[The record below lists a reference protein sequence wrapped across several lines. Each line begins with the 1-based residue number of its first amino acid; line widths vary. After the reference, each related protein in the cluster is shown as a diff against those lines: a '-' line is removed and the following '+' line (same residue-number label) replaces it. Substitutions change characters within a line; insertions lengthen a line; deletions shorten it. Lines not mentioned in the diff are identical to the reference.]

1 MEALQAA
8 RDTVYSFI
16 GFEDDGELAP
26 IEPSQAQAFLEA
38 VVALIY
44 EAENTIAA
52 YYIGLTANR

>member
-16 GFEDDGELAP
+16 GFKDDGELAP

-38 VVALIY
+38 VVALMF
-44 EAENTIAA
+44 EAENVIE
-52 YYIGLTANR
+52 ANR